1 MSPSSQS
8 PLGVIHPARTTKLF
22 NLLFIF
28 CYLRYY
34 DALVIFNRRG
44 RYRRSTL
51 MPLRSNA
58 HNRVNTRSRS
68 GCKVGSCS
76 TTPLALSI
84 QESKFGTKQRRS
96 TGGSLSRRFLRF
108 WSVSELRRQ
117 LELPEFLLDCTATL
131 INACASPFTIP

>member
-1 MSPSSQS
+1 MSPPSQS
-8 PLGVIHPARTTKLF
+8 PLGVIHPARTTKSS
-22 NLLFIF
+22 NLLFTL

-34 DALVIFNRRG
+34 DALLIINRRG

-51 MPLRSNA
+51 MPLRSSA

-84 QESKFGTKQRRS
+84 QESKFGTKQRLS

-108 WSVSELRRQ
+108 WSVSELRHL
-117 LELPEFLLDCTATL
+117 LELPEFLLGRTAAL
-131 INACASPFTIP
+131 RLGNLRSRL